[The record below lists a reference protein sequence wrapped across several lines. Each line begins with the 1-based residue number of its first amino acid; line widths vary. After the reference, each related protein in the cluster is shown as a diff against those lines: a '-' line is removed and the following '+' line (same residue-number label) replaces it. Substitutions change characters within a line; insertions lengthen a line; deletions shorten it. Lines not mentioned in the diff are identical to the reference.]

1 MNVVMLIIV
10 MIASSFIES
19 MILMIVCDMFSTAQY
34 ASDPFWRCDMPAV
47 YECCDRHYCD
57 ICFDMHKK
65 FVRHDCYCCENTG
78 VVVNK
83 VGLINIGQACVLC
96 EGDV

>member
-1 MNVVMLIIV
+1 MSLAKTCSVASYMTDHHGVDKYWQCSNV
-10 MIASSFIES
+10 
-19 MILMIVCDMFSTAQY
+19 
-34 ASDPFWRCDMPAV
+34 AV
-47 YECCDRHYCD
+47 DECCDAYYCD
-57 ICFDMHKK
+57 DCLKLHNEYD
-65 FVRHDCYCCENTG
+65 RHDCYCCENTG